1 MILSL
6 KILVGY
12 KLSRKKFDFMAITLS
27 NVGEFS
33 KFGVWK
39 TAKKIIFQSG
49 YSFDTARDIN
59 MLFE

>member
-1 MILSL
+1 
-6 KILVGY
+6 
-12 KLSRKKFDFMAITLS
+12 MAITLS

-33 KFGVWK
+33 KFRVWK